1 MAMPRFAYL
10 CLSQPRQ
17 RAQIEATAKSTSGVN
32 NINSEE
38 LLALRLSLP
47 PLEEQAEI
55 VRCVDTL
62 FAFVDRLEARLAKA
76 QAAADRLTP
85 SLLAKAFRG
94 ELVPQD
100 PADEPAAVLL
110 HRLAASRQA
119 PSTKTRRP
127 RPVQAG

>member
-1 MAMPRFAYL
+1 MAVGD
-10 CLSQPRQ
+10 
-17 RAQIEATAKSTSGVN
+17 I
-32 NINSEE
+32 
-38 LLALRLSLP
+38 
-47 PLEEQAEI
+47 
-55 VRCVDTL
+55 
-62 FAFVDRLEARLAKA
+62 AFVDRLEARLAKA

-127 RPVQAG
+127 RSVQAG